1 MQIRES
7 TVSGIV
13 YPLWQIMKEELE
25 VAAREELGETPELMK
40 ESLDKFRE
48 LLQEEPDLRPPPDYV
63 LLMFLRARK
72 YRVDGALKSLKNFLR
87 IRSSLP
93 EYYDNFLPS
102 AMDYQ
107 KIAREHKLL
116 LMSNDR
122 DAHGRTVG
130 LIRFGAWNSS
140 ICSFNEL
147 VRSVFMGVE
156 CALLEEETQI
166 RGMVGV
172 EDIAGL
178 GMHHI
183 IQMTPRFL
191 RLIVA
196 LAQDTYP
203 LRAKAFYFVNT
214 PAVFEGVFNLFI
226 KPFLSKKLK
235 QRIHLLKGGLSEL
248 RGIIP
253 SDLIPKEHGGTFED
267 FDIDRME
274 RYILDKQRHF
284 EVMRQCGYATSYATS
299 STVTNE
305 TQAPLFD
312 TRM

>member
-1 MQIRES
+1 
-7 TVSGIV
+7 
-13 YPLWQIMKEELE
+13 MKEELE
-25 VAAREELGETPELMK
+25 VAAREELGETPEVIK
-40 ESLDKFRE
+40 ESLNRFRE

-72 YRVDGALKSLKNFLR
+72 YRVDGALKSLKSFFG
-87 IRSSLP
+87 IHTSLP

-107 KIAREHKLL
+107 TITREHKLL
-116 LMSNDR
+116 LLSNGR
-122 DAHGRTVG
+122 DSHGRAVG

-166 RGMVGV
+166 RGIVGV
-172 EDIAGL
+172 ADFAGV

-191 RLIVA
+191 GLIIA

-203 LRAKAFYFVNT
+203 LRPKAFYIVNT
-214 PAVFEGVFNLFI
+214 PVVFEGIFNLLV

-235 QRIHLLKGGLSEL
+235 GRVHLLKGGLSEL
-248 RGIIP
+248 CGVIP
-253 SDLIPKEHGGTFED
+253 SDFIPKEHGGKFEE
-267 FDIDRME
+267 FDYDRLE
-274 RYILDKQRHF
+274 RYLLDKEGHF
-284 EVMRQCGYATSYATS
+284 EIMRQCGYVTHS
-299 STVTNE
+299 STN
-305 TQAPLFD
+305 
-312 TRM
+312 